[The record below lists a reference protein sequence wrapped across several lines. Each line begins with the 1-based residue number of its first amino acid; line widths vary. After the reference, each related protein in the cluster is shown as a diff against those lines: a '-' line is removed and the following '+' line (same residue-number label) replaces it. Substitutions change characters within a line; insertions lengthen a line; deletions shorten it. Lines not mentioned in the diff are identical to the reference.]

1 MLRLLPGFVLLLIV
15 VGVSADDAASKK
27 MLKELEG
34 KYTAISMT
42 KEGEAAPD
50 EFLKTIAFSVKGDT
64 FTVTFKK
71 GDVNE
76 DKAAVAVIDASKK
89 PISIDLTPKD
99 GPEAGKPML
108 GIIKVE
114 KDSITLCWTD
124 RGEKTERPKEFTSTK
139 ENKQFLIV
147 MKKNK

>member
-1 MLRLLPGFVLLLIV
+1 MLRLLPAGVLLLV
-15 VGVSADDAASKK
+15 VLGVCADDAASKK

-34 KYTAISMT
+34 NYSAVSMS
-42 KEGEAAPD
+42 KAGEPAPD
-50 EFLKTIAFSVKGDT
+50 EFLKTIAFNIKGDT

-71 GDVNE
+71 GDANE
-76 DKAAVAVIDASKK
+76 DKAATAVIDTTKK

-124 RGEKTERPKEFTSTK
+124 RGENAERPKEFTSTK

-147 MKKNK
+147 MKKSK